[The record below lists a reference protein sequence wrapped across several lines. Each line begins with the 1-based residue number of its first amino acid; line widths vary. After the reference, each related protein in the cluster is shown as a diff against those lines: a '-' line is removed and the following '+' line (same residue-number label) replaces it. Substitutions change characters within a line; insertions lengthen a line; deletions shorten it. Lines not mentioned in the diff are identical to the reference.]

1 MYVLTSVIDVLS
13 KVVITV
19 TDMCRLACEV
29 VLIHIECRP
38 LIIISTPFNIL
49 YVYIYHVIGTCTSLF
64 VACSCLVVIVF
75 HMASIYISCE
85 TVTCCLVLLFVAR
98 PSVGKHML
106 FNTFTCP

>member
-13 KVVITV
+13 KVVINV
-19 TDMCRLACEV
+19 TDMCKVACEV

-38 LIIISTPFNIL
+38 LIILPTPSHIL

-75 HMASIYISCE
+75 HMASIYIFCE
-85 TVTCCLVLLFVAR
+85 TVKCCIVLLFLAR
-98 PSVGKHML
+98 PSVWKHMF